1 MIYLETWFRQISI
14 SEFARPRREQLTKL
28 KYSKEKKSLFYFS
41 SRDTVLWNKF
51 YEIFICILTFEK
63 VYYSF
68 PDGGN
73 KASSKIWDLIA
84 FDQPEEILKT
94 KIQVSHLYK
103 LE

>member
-1 MIYLETWFRQISI
+1 MNLRNHVVNSSQS
-14 SEFARPRREQLTKL
+14 LTIPK
-28 KYSKEKKSLFYFS
+28 KKRKKSVETQFF
-41 SRDTVLWNKF
+41 
-51 YEIFICILTFEK
+51 IFTLTFEK
-63 VYYSF
+63 VFYSF

-103 LE
+103 FESMFFSFMLNC